1 MFISE
6 ITAMVKTVSIDGRLV
21 DVAEKNKLITTKYG
35 ERAIVDVVIMDG
47 QQDRVNVTIW
57 CNNTEIAF
65 QKRQTL
71 LVGDVYRWS
80 GLEVNPIPIG
90 KERFYSHKKWFLS
103 TRGTSNWIAIDGA
116 GFPQNHL
123 IFETFDT
130 FIKDKVGN
138 ILGKIASVGEVKDIM
153 SDERKKGREITLA
166 HPEATFRL
174 PVTIWGDHA
183 EKSYKQD
190 EVVGFVA
197 CSWTEGKLMAHTRGI
212 ADRNSIPDHSY
223 TKVAN
228 WVPTCTLATL
238 PLPEKMATHIDWAK
252 FNDTET
258 WPFDGLWRLA
268 GMIKGIEWRGLV
280 VDGCPVCERES
291 DVTER
296 DYTCQ
301 CGQKVKAIAIFKPQN
316 TLHATD
322 MCRTQVAGVG
332 TNALGEKLFGMQ
344 AGKFRLF
351 YRTTP
356 HQVEAMLQSF
366 MDKQVFFD
374 FYVGKNPNKSG
385 KEANKFYLTHFKDV
399 QDEVMDATMSPCT
412 PVRLESTTQPA
423 VMSQFETAIRF
434 FKSAS
439 TPKTRKLVHQR
450 LEGMW
455 NTHMRSLLG
464 DAKKVMDLLTDI
476 QIDNPTSDDDFG
488 ISGSITNM
496 LMASIE
502 THIAQFPPQTR
513 TMALLE
519 MSENLT
525 QPAMQTWIQE
535 KLDQCLELAL
545 PASSPQNTTPTPT
558 KSTKMNLANLNPKSL
573 GPSFDSLVAQET
585 SSSQKVD
592 LLSTPLLSGDEES
605 DRIDSETLEKGQ
617 TFKDVDVEPQV
628 AIASEPQLS
637 PKAKKQQ
644 QGQIADP
651 DPKSPKGA
659 CKKTTKDNLLSV
671 PILSG
676 EEGSDENDGES
687 LQKDQTSKDVNVEQE
702 GATASEPHIFP
713 STRKQPEGHITNP
726 DPKRPK
732 RDSKPRDKH

>member
-1 MFISE
+1 
-6 ITAMVKTVSIDGRLV
+6 
-21 DVAEKNKLITTKYG
+21 
-35 ERAIVDVVIMDG
+35 
-47 QQDRVNVTIW
+47 
-57 CNNTEIAF
+57 
-65 QKRQTL
+65 
-71 LVGDVYRWS
+71 
-80 GLEVNPIPIG
+80 
-90 KERFYSHKKWFLS
+90 
-103 TRGTSNWIAIDGA
+103 
-116 GFPQNHL
+116 
-123 IFETFDT
+123 
-130 FIKDKVGN
+130 
-138 ILGKIASVGEVKDIM
+138 
-153 SDERKKGREITLA
+153 
-166 HPEATFRL
+166 
-174 PVTIWGDHA
+174 
-183 EKSYKQD
+183 
-190 EVVGFVA
+190 
-197 CSWTEGKLMAHTRGI
+197 
-212 ADRNSIPDHSY
+212 
-223 TKVAN
+223 
-228 WVPTCTLATL
+228 
-238 PLPEKMATHIDWAK
+238 
-252 FNDTET
+252 
-258 WPFDGLWRLA
+258 
-268 GMIKGIEWRGLV
+268 
-280 VDGCPVCERES
+280 
-291 DVTER
+291 
-296 DYTCQ
+296 
-301 CGQKVKAIAIFKPQN
+301 
-316 TLHATD
+316 

-332 TNALGEKLFGMQ
+332 TNALGEKLFGIQ

-366 MDKQVFFD
+366 VDKQVFFD
-374 FYVGKNPNKSG
+374 FYVRKNPNKSG
-385 KEANKFYLTHFKDV
+385 KEANKFYLTHLKDV

-439 TPKTRKLVHQR
+439 TPKTRKLVHPR

-592 LLSTPLLSGDEES
+592 LLSTLFCLGMKNLIGLTVKPLKRAKPLRTWTLNHKLQLQVNLSFRQRQKS
-605 DRIDSETLEKGQ
+605 SSRAKLQ
-617 TFKDVDVEPQV
+617 TPIQR
-628 AIASEPQLS
+628 A
-637 PKAKKQQ
+637 
-644 QGQIADP
+644 
-651 DPKSPKGA
+651 PKGPA
-659 CKKTTKDNLLSV
+659 KRRPRTICCPFQFCPVMRDPMRMTVRAFKRTKPL
-671 PILSG
+671 
-676 EEGSDENDGES
+676 
-687 LQKDQTSKDVNVEQE
+687 
-702 GATASEPHIFP
+702 
-713 STRKQPEGHITNP
+713 RM
-726 DPKRPK
+726 
-732 RDSKPRDKH
+732 